1 MTKEQTD
8 SKEQVVDI
16 DSLRQDTHN
25 FNRGTEEGQQL
36 MERSFKELGAGR
48 SILLDREGNIIAGNK
63 SQEAARK
70 AGIKRVRIVET
81 TGDELVAVKRTDID
95 IDSAEGR
102 RMALLDNL
110 TTQVNLA
117 WDPQEIEAVSTEI
130 DGFDPTDYGFDPS
143 QLISDP
149 TADPNEADKVTEDNF
164 DPDAER
170 YEPVTQPGDIWL
182 LGEHRLMCGDSTKPE
197 DVQRLMQGEKA
208 DLWLTDPPYN
218 VNLSDKV
225 EHLNEYMKDIGEYK
239 LGGIDK
245 PIENDNRSDEDFVK
259 FLITTF
265 AIARDHLK
273 AGGAYYVWTAQGHNQ
288 LQFAHALDSVGLIFK
303 QQIIW
308 NKKEA
313 VLGRQDYQWKHE
325 PCFYGWKEGAA
336 HYFTPSRCQ
345 KTVIED
351 EAEIDIDKM
360 KKDELKKL
368 LKELLERPHEET
380 VITEGNL
387 QRNHLHPTMKPVR
400 LFGRLIANSSRHGNI
415 ILDTFGGSGTTI
427 IASEQLGRKAR
438 LMELDPHYC
447 DVIIARWEKLTGEK
461 ATKLDL

>member
-16 DSLRQDTHN
+16 DSLRQDMHN

-117 WDPQEIEAVSTEI
+117 WDPSEIEAVSSEI
-130 DGFDPTDYGFDPS
+130 DGFDPSDYGFDLFDNTSSEEEP
-143 QLISDP
+143 LP
-149 TADPNEADKVTEDNF
+149 EEDDF
-164 DPDAER
+164 GEGEKT
-170 YEPVTQPGDIWL
+170 EPVCQRGDIWE
-182 LGEHRLMCGDSTKPE
+182 LGEHRLMCGDSTE
-197 DVQRLMQGEKA
+197 AADVAKLMDGETA

-218 VNLSDKV
+218 VDLSDKV
-225 EHLNEYMKDIGEYK
+225 EHLNEYMKEIGEYK

-245 PIENDNRSDEDFVK
+245 PIENDKMSDEDFVK
-259 FLITTF
+259 FLICTF

-273 AGGAYYVWTAQGHNQ
+273 AGGSFYVWTAQGHNQ
-288 LQFAHALDSVGLIFK
+288 LQFAHALDSVGLPFK

-308 NKKEA
+308 NKREA

-325 PCFYGWKEGAA
+325 PCFYGWKEGAG
-336 HYFTPSRCQ
+336 HYFVNLRNQ
-345 KTVIED
+345 RTVIED
-351 EAEIDIDKM
+351 YEEIDINKM
-360 KKDELKKL
+360 KKDELKEL
-368 LKELLERPHEET
+368 LKTLLERPHEES

-400 LFGRLIANSSRHGNI
+400 LFGRLIRNSSKQGEI

-447 DVIIARWEKLTGEK
+447 DVIIARWEKLTGQK
-461 ATKLDL
+461 AVKLNP